1 MCPICVLFSKYSN
14 NIHLIQN
21 IKTIENSMRRC
32 RFDSICVWIL
42 IEWSA
47 KAGRSGILV
56 EQKVM
61 REKELQF
68 LMLCGP
74 LEDAIDLIDAGK
86 VESARALLARMLDRA
101 KD

>member
-1 MCPICVLFSKYSN
+1 M
-14 NIHLIQN
+14 
-21 IKTIENSMRRC
+21 
-32 RFDSICVWIL
+32 
-42 IEWSA
+42 
-47 KAGRSGILV
+47 

-68 LMLCGP
+68 LTLCGP

-101 KD
+101 KDQAEKYRENK